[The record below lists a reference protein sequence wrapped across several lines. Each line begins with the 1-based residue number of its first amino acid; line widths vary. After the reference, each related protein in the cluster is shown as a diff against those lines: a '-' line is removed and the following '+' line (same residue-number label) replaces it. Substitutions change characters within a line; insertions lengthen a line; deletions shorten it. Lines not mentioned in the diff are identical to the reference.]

1 MFSKFDLDGAVWT
14 AFFVVLGI
22 FLAFIW
28 PARIQRRI
36 EEGDEPEETG
46 GMLGYFRLVGA
57 GLLIYCC
64 VEIAWLLVA
73 HGVKVK

>member
-1 MFSKFDLDGAVWT
+1 MFGKLDFDGALWT
-14 AFFVVLGI
+14 LFFVVLGV

-28 PARIQRRI
+28 PMRIQRRI
-36 EEGDEPEETG
+36 EEGEEPGEIA

-64 VEIAWLLVA
+64 VEIAWQIVSMDSR
-73 HGVKVK
+73 